1 MVDQKA
7 STAIFI
13 NKYFPNAKGLC
24 SISVKV
30 TFDRKR
36 RYYPTPL
43 SLTLPDFEKS
53 QGIKPRNE
61 FKEIALQLQAY
72 EKKAAD
78 TIAKLPIFTWEL
90 FERNYFTNR
99 SLRGSIENAFSE
111 IVKTLALEG
120 RAGTSESY
128 QCAQH
133 SLKKFSPKAT
143 FADITP
149 DFLKKYEKWMLNNEK
164 SVTTVGIYLRNLRA
178 LINNAINDGM
188 LIKELYPF
196 GKKKYEIPTGNN
208 IKKALSLKD
217 ISMIYHYQPPP
228 GSTTEKLKDFWVFL
242 YLCNGINVKDFCLL
256 KHKDINDDIIE
267 FQRAKTART
276 KRKVEPIRVT
286 LLDDMKRIIEK
297 WGNSP
302 EDKNDYVFPVLSK
315 ESTPKGERDHI
326 KLITK
331 LINKHMKSVA
341 DALNINSNVTTYVA
355 RHSYATV
362 LKRSGASTEF
372 IGEALGHSN
381 VRTTQAYLSSF
392 EDKHKKEMAKALTN
406 FEIEETD

>member
-1 MVDQKA
+1 MADQKA
-7 STAIFI
+7 KTALFI

-36 RYYPTPL
+36 RYYPTPIT
-43 SLTLPDFEKS
+43 LTLADFEKT

-61 FKEIALQLQAY
+61 FKEIALKLQAY

-78 TIAKLPIFTWEL
+78 TISKLPIFTWEL

-99 SLRGSIENAFSE
+99 SLRGSVEKAFTE
-111 IVKTLALEG
+111 AVNTLTLEG
-120 RAGTSESY
+120 RAGTAESY
-128 QCAQH
+128 QCSQS
-133 SLKKFSPKAT
+133 SLKLFSPKAT
-143 FADITP
+143 FAEITP
-149 DFLKKYEKWMLNNEK
+149 DFLRKYEKWMLENGR
-164 SVTTVGIYLRNLRA
+164 SVTTIGIYLRNVRT

-188 LIKELYPF
+188 LAKELYPF
-196 GKKKYEIPTGNN
+196 GKKKYEIPAANN

-217 ISMIYHYQPPP
+217 IASIYNFKPAA
-228 GSTTEKLKDFWVFL
+228 GSTAEKLKDYWVFL

-256 KHKDINDDIIE
+256 KHKDIHDDMIE

-286 LLDDMKRIIEK
+286 LLEEMTLIIKK
-297 WGNSP
+297 WGSSP
-302 EDKNDYVFPVLSK
+302 EDKNNYVFPVLSK
-315 ESTPKGERDHI
+315 DLTLGQERDHI

-331 LINKHMKSVA
+331 LINKYMKSIA
-341 DALNINSNVTTYVA
+341 GTLNINSNVTTYVA

-362 LKRSGASTEF
+362 MKRSGASTEF

-392 EDKHKKEMAKALTN
+392 EDKHKKEMAKALVN
-406 FEIEETD
+406 FEQE